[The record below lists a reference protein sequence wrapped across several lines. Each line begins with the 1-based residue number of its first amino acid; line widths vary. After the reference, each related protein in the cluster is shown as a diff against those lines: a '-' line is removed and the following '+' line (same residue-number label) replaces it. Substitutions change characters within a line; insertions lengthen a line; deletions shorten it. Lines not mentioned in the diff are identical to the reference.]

1 MFCSFPS
8 TFPLLCCAVLFRRR
22 TLDERACACH
32 VNPGGVEMIMMK
44 RWRKPSCPANDD
56 SDPNRRERNTHQNK
70 ERGARR
76 FRLGMKRGK
85 GRGGSCDV

>member
-1 MFCSFPS
+1 
-8 TFPLLCCAVLFRRR
+8 
-22 TLDERACACH
+22 
-32 VNPGGVEMIMMK
+32 MI
-44 RWRKPSCPANDD
+44 SDD
-56 SDPNRRERNTHQNK
+56 NRRERNTHQNK